1 MKKSLFTLIELLVV
15 IAIIAILAA
24 ILLPALGKARDKAQT
39 TGCISNLKQQGT
51 AAAMYTGDYDFLVSA
66 LSTSYK
72 LGNITYNAAGW
83 KALIALYVAQNPQ
96 DQQDLNKIVTS
107 NVFHCPKWNMEGI
120 TNTSHRT
127 QLGSTYPIYG
137 GGYGF
142 PYVGTGTEYLGY
154 NAKFQKPNRV
164 KNPSLTFYIGESDDS
179 GQGQTSATGYCFTY
193 NTTTAHTTGRR
204 PWGRHDNYKTMPV
217 LWVAGHVSTMT
228 NEALR
233 LGAPI
238 PGQTAGNNYRYYFW
252 MDAK

>member
-1 MKKSLFTLIELLVV
+1 MKKNLFTLIELLVV

-51 AAAMYTGDYDFLVSA
+51 AAAMYTGDYDFLIA
-66 LSTSYK
+66 ACNNNYK
-72 LGNITYNAAGW
+72 INGITYNTAGW
-83 KALIALYVAQNPQ
+83 KGLIALYIAQNPQ
-96 DQQDLNKIVTS
+96 DQNELTKIITG
-107 NVFHCPKWNMEGI
+107 NVFHCPKWTLEGC
-120 TNTSHRT
+120 NAAYRNS
-127 QLGSTYPIYG
+127 LGSTYRAYG

-142 PYVGTGTEYLGY
+142 PYVATGTEYLGY

-164 KNPSLTFYIGESDDS
+164 KNPSLTFYIGESDDTA
-179 GQGQTSATGYCFTY
+179 QGGNAASYPFSY
-193 NTTTAHTTGRR
+193 NTTSAHTTGRR

-217 LWVAGHVSTMT
+217 LWVAGNVSTMA
-228 NEALR
+228 NEKLR

-238 PGQTAGNNYRYYFW
+238 PGQSAGNNYRYYYW